1 MSFKHSP
8 YAALARGLA
17 MGFWLLLPLLPAGPA
32 HASEKDPVEAWV
44 TITREAGQL
53 VVRGHAAAAVP
64 TRATGVLTIAAH
76 HTAGTTRTRQSIDMR
91 LDPSPR
97 VIARLK
103 LSVPEAA
110 RIEAALVVQPLNGQ
124 PIHVR
129 QQHPPHHIWV
139 HQPVPRSTEGYRHV

>member
-1 MSFKHSP
+1 MSFKRST
-8 YAALARGLA
+8 YAALARRLA
-17 MGFWLLLPLLPAGPA
+17 MGCWLLLPLLPAG
-32 HASEKDPVEAWV
+32 HTDASEKGPVEAWV

-91 LDPSPR
+91 LAPSPS

-129 QQHPPHHIWV
+129 RQHPSHPIWV
-139 HQPVPRSTEGYRHV
+139 HQPVPPSTESHHHV